1 MTGAQLQRLG
11 GLATVVAA
19 ALLLTAQI
27 VGSFL
32 STDPTT
38 IATTMTSA
46 TFLVFALL
54 KLVGSV
60 LLMLGLVSLY
70 ARQASTA
77 GRLGFAGFLTAFTGT
92 VLVTGDWWFEAFVVP
107 WLAAAAP
114 DVVAT
119 PAGGTLLLGGGI
131 SFSVFTIGWA
141 LLAGATLQARVFP
154 RWMAVLLM
162 AGALL
167 AYGQGRPPLGALLA
181 VAVGLMG
188 LASLRA
194 GRREPTTT
202 PPPRASPTSADR
214 VIAGPPRP

>member
-1 MTGAQLQRLG
+1 VTGAELQRLG
-11 GLATVVAA
+11 GLATVAAA
-19 ALLLTAQI
+19 ALLMTAQI

-38 IATTMTSA
+38 IAATMTSV

-70 ARQASTA
+70 ARQASAA
-77 GRLGFAGFLTAFTGT
+77 GGIGLAGFLTAFTGT
-92 VLVTGDWWFEAFVVP
+92 ALVTGDWWFEAFVVP

-114 DVVAT
+114 GLVAA

-131 SFSVFTIGWA
+131 SFSVFAVGWG
-141 LLAGATLQARVFP
+141 LFAGASLRARVYP
-154 RWMAVLLM
+154 RWMAVLLL

-181 VAVGLMG
+181 VAVGLLG

-194 GRREPTTT
+194 GRRDPTAD
-202 PPPRASPTSADR
+202 PVIPDAFASR
-214 VIAGPPRP
+214 